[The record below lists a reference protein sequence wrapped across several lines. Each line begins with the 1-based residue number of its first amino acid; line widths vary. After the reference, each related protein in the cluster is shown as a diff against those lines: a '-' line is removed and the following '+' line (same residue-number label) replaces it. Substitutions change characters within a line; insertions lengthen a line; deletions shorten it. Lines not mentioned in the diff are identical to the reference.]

1 MAAPTRCDG
10 FEVRDVAGHVI
21 GLAEDVAKGVP
32 GSRTA
37 EEEAA
42 TVRDD
47 TPARAADRLRAAVG
61 SFATCSPCSTTTLGT
76 VRARSPT

>member
-1 MAAPTRCDG
+1 MARVHALLTVSRYATSP
-10 FEVRDVAGHVI
+10 GHVI
-21 GLAEDVAKGVP
+21 GLAEDVARGVP

-47 TPARAADRLRAAVG
+47 VPARRR
-61 SFATCSPCSTTTLGT
+61 
-76 VRARSPT
+76 